1 MEIWDLYDV
10 NRLPT
15 GKTIE
20 ADSKLDKGY
29 YRMVVHLCIFNEK
42 GKMLIQLRQ
51 KTKNKWPMYWDLS
64 VGGRSQT
71 GETSRQ
77 AIERECLEELGFQLA
92 LQETRPAFT
101 INFDEGFDDIYIVER
116 NIDFLKDLSLQQEE
130 VRAVMW
136 ASKQEIYQMIDQG
149 KFIPYHKSF
158 IDLIFD
164 LKETNKI
171 FRLRDEIGG
180 PSPNLS

>member
-15 GKTIE
+15 GRTIE
-20 ADSKLDKGY
+20 ADSKLPNGFF
-29 YRMVVHLCIFNEK
+29 RMVVHLCIFNDK

-51 KTKNKWPMYWDLS
+51 KTKDRWPMYWDLS

-71 GETSRQ
+71 GEASRE
-77 AIERECLEELGFQLA
+77 AIERECLEELGYQPKL
-92 LQETRPAFT
+92 LDTRPAFT
-101 INFDEGFDDIYIVER
+101 INFEEGFDDIYIIER
-116 NIDFLKDLSLQQEE
+116 KIDFLEDLKLQKEE

-136 ASKQEIYQMIDQG
+136 ADKDEIYQMIDQG

-164 LKETNKI
+164 FKATKNI
-171 FRLRDEIGG
+171 FRKQ
-180 PSPNLS
+180 